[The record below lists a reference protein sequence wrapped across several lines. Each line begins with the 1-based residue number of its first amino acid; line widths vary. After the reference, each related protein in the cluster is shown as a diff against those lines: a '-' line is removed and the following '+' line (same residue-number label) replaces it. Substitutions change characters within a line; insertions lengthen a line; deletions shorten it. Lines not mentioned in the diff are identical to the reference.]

1 MFFPVSE
8 TVRKKR
14 NEISFVNY
22 LCTAFNEI
30 DILLNYMEDH
40 ALHSKD
46 TISLNLDIQYWILG
60 IPCTLFNTGY
70 ESGSNK
76 LEFNINTSKLSYTR
90 LYLYLLF
97 IISALFIIDPF
108 QVAFGS
114 ALINNGTGKASLFIT
129 SSIKNL
135 PVKNTGFLIESIIEK
150 RIKNSR
156 RKWRV

>member
-8 TVRKKR
+8 TARKK
-14 NEISFVNY
+14 NEIYFLNY
-22 LCTAFNEI
+22 LCTMFNEI

-40 ALHSKD
+40 ALLSKD
-46 TISLNLDIQYWILG
+46 TISLNLDIQYRILG
-60 IPCTLFNTGY
+60 IPCTLFDTGY

-97 IISALFIIDPF
+97 VISALFIIDPF

-114 ALINNGTGKASLFIT
+114 ALVNNGTGKASLFIT

-135 PVKNTGFLIESIIEK
+135 PVKNTGRLTRSIIEK
-150 RIKNSR
+150 RIKNSQ
-156 RKWRV
+156 RK